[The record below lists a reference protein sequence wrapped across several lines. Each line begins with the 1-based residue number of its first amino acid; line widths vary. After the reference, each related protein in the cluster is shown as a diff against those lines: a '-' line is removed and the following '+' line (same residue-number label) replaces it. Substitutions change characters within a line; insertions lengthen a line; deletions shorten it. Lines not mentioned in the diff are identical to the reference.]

1 MNIDN
6 LLKRIEIFLSEGNF
20 RAAKEYCERVLDED
34 VENAQAYI
42 FALMIEL
49 KLTDIDMLKYVSVN
63 LNNYPN
69 FVKALKYGNFEQ
81 KNYLTACRDTVLYKI
96 EKKQK
101 ETERASLQES
111 LDNDKLMLAELEIE
125 RNRIADYLLVFD
137 KLYKSLNIVAFVW
150 YLLVGFM
157 ICSIVLTVQNNN
169 FLIMLIISIISV
181 IFVNNVWFYID
192 TDIFYDNELK
202 IEKWMFD
209 HSSVQMSEA
218 EINSNKKKFKY
229 INSYELETKIS
240 LKRYLQYIF
249 IGIFLFVITIFTQL
263 LALLFDRKKTTK
275 GKINSFLSD
284 IEQNMEILQKNILEY
299 TAKLA
304 EFDDDECVKTYG

>member
-169 FLIMLIISIISV
+169 FLIMLIISIKK
-181 IFVNNVWFYID
+181 
-192 TDIFYDNELK
+192 LK
-202 IEKWMFD
+202 SKGLYR
-209 HSSVQMSEA
+209 
-218 EINSNKKKFKY
+218 INSMQVYGERMKWKKIQK
-229 INSYELETKIS
+229 L
-240 LKRYLQYIF
+240 L
-249 IGIFLFVITIFTQL
+249 IGILKMFYKIMLMC
-263 LALLFDRKKTTK
+263 KTFW
-275 GKINSFLSD
+275 GI
-284 IEQNMEILQKNILEY
+284 NILKE
-299 TAKLA
+299 K
-304 EFDDDECVKTYG
+304 V